1 MHNWSVNEWSTPLLV
16 GEGTREQT
24 SGRNASQM
32 RQAEARDLRS
42 FLVEPV
48 EEISLDRGREEG
60 DSWDDAEDFMLQQ
73 TKPMPMVSDPLVGQ
87 RLRPYRLGRYQSRG
101 VTVALSRSVSG
112 SLRLR
117 PATAKKSAR
126 RVSGTLRPRVTEQ
139 LAPAA
144 QKIVPVEPSSRRQ
157 RDIYVWLVLMIL
169 FLLVVLGG
177 IGLDS
182 LIASHRW

>member
-1 MHNWSVNEWSTPLLV
+1 MQHFSPGKRG
-16 GEGTREQT
+16 GEGTKN
-24 SGRNASQM
+24 GRNASQM
-32 RQAEARDLRS
+32 RHAEARDLRS

-48 EEISLDRGREEG
+48 EEISLDRGRDTG
-60 DSWDDAEDFMLQQ
+60 DSWDAVEDFTLQQ
-73 TKPMPMVSDPLVGQ
+73 TKPMPIVSDPLVGQ

-126 RVSGTLRPRVTEQ
+126 KVSGTLRPRVTEQ

-144 QKIVPVEPSSRRQ
+144 QKIVPVEPSPGRQ

-182 LIASHRW
+182 LIASYRW